1 MPDALSSGRNA
12 EAASVRLDFRAR
24 GRGAM
29 DRKQGKKGTTGKLI
43 GLGVLLLVALTLQNC
58 GVI

>member
-1 MPDALSSGRNA
+1 
-12 EAASVRLDFRAR
+12 
-24 GRGAM
+24 M

-43 GLGVLLLVALTLQNC
+43 GLGILLLVALTLQNC

>member
-1 MPDALSSGRNA
+1 MAGR
-12 EAASVRLDFRAR
+12 STR
-24 GRGAM
+24 GREAM
-29 DRKQGKKGTTGKLI
+29 DRKQGKKGTTARLI

>member
-1 MPDALSSGRNA
+1 
-12 EAASVRLDFRAR
+12 
-24 GRGAM
+24 M
-29 DRKQGKKGTTGKLI
+29 DRKQDKKGTTGKLI

>member
-1 MPDALSSGRNA
+1 
-12 EAASVRLDFRAR
+12 
-24 GRGAM
+24 M
-29 DRKQGKKGTTGKLI
+29 DRKQGKKGTTGKVI